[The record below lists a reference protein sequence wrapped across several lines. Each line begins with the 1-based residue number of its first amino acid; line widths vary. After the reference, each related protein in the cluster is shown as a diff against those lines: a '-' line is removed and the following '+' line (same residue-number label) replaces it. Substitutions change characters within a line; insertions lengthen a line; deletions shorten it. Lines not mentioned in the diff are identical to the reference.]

1 MPPVMQAKDSFNG
14 KKDFVAWQKIVRLQI
29 FSTTAEKILVGGKI
43 VRTRNGLL
51 LTDFFA

>member
-29 FSTTAEKILVGGKI
+29 FSTTALKFGDSWENFGRWKN
-43 VRTRNGLL
+43 RSH
-51 LTDFFA
+51 